1 MKNDSPH
8 EIARKISIYIYL
20 VITIT
25 VLPLVLYYTNG
36 WIPLFV
42 FAVVMIVVFYAI
54 WRVIHYNI
62 EYFVYR
68 RIKLIYKNI
77 SRLKADQWP
86 QEQLDFNTDIIGDV
100 SKNVVSWAQ
109 ESKNEISQLKAQAEF
124 RKEFIGNLAHELRT
138 PAFNMQGFL
147 LTLLEG
153 GLDDPNINERYLQKA
168 DKNLDRLIELIND
181 LDKISKLEA
190 GVDNLELS
198 SFNVSELAADV
209 IEEQEERAKEAKV
222 QLVLKPNNANTQ
234 VQADKAKI
242 AQVFTNLITNS
253 IRYGVENG
261 STTISFHD
269 MADRILVEV
278 EDNGI
283 GISENNLPR
292 LFERFYR
299 VDKSRDR
306 NSGGSGLGLAI
317 VKHIM
322 DAHQQSLN
330 VRSTVGE
337 GSVFSF
343 TLSKA

>member
-8 EIARKISIYIYL
+8 EIARKISIYIYV
-20 VITIT
+20 VITVT

-36 WIPLFV
+36 LVPLLV
-42 FAVVMIVVFYAI
+42 FASVMIVVFYAI

-77 SRLKADQWP
+77 SRLKTDQWP
-86 QEQLDFNTDIIGDV
+86 QEKLDFDTDIIGDV
-100 SKNVVSWAQ
+100 SKNVVGWAQ
-109 ESKNEISQLKAQAEF
+109 ESKKEITELKAQAEF

-153 GLDDPNINERYLQKA
+153 GLDDPNINERYLKKA

-181 LDKISKLEA
+181 LDRISKIEA
-190 GVDNLELS
+190 GVDNLEMS
-198 SFNVSELAADV
+198 TFDVADLAEEI
-209 IEEQEERAKEAKV
+209 IEEQEDRAKEAKIELRV
-222 QLVLKPNNANTQ
+222 KRGNAAAM

-242 AQVFTNLITNS
+242 AQVITNLITNS
-253 IRYGVENG
+253 IRYGKKG
-261 STTISFHD
+261 GFTKISFHD
-269 MADRILVEV
+269 MADNILVEI

-283 GISENNLPR
+283 GISEESIPR

-299 VDKSRDR
+299 VDKSRNR
-306 NSGGSGLGLAI
+306 HSGGTGLGLAI
-317 VKHIM
+317 VKHII
-322 DAHQQSLN
+322 DAHQQTIN
-330 VRSTVGE
+330 VRSAEGE